1 MPEITGVE
9 VATQRASGGA
19 EFTRRGPAAAR
30 LVARSQREDDFR
42 TA

>member
-30 LVARSQREDDFR
+30 LGGAFS
-42 TA
+42 TLG

>member
-19 EFTRRGPAAAR
+19 EFTRRDPAA
-30 LVARSQREDDFR
+30 VADCAVPDESDILNL
-42 TA
+42 